1 MSILLQRR
9 VRWQCCWWD
18 WREGS
23 AYKELAVQ
31 ACAPGFWPPARTQ
44 KAWLGSNYPSTGK
57 ADVGGC
63 LRLAGQLMGEV
74 QYQWDCFKKK
84 KNLKGLERRWWRYCG
99 FSSRESRFDSWH
111 QHGVSQPS
119 VTPVFGHLIFFSDL
133 RGHHGYRHTCK
144 QHTIHI
150 QIKKNK
156 VENEEEILCQLLIY

>member
-9 VRWQCCWWD
+9 VRWKCCWWD

-23 AYKELAVQ
+23 VCKELAVQ

-74 QYQWDCFKKK
+74 QFQWDCFKKK
-84 KNLKGLERRWWRYCG
+84 EFEGAGEKVVKILWFLFQRIQVWFLAPTWCFTTVCN
-99 FSSRESRFDSWH
+99 SSFRASDFLFW
-111 QHGVSQPS
+111 PPW
-119 VTPVFGHLIFFSDL
+119 TPWVQTHMQAT
-133 RGHHGYRHTCK
+133 HHT
-144 QHTIHI
+144 HTI
-150 QIKKNK
+150 QKNK